1 MTTPFFL
8 IDFENVQPRALDR
21 LKPGAARIK
30 VFLGQHQGRLMLELV
45 RALQPFGS
53 DAEYIQIQGSG
64 PDAVDFHIA
73 FYIGRLSL
81 AHPGATFNIISKDK
95 GFDPL
100 VKHLAT
106 LGVGCKRLAE
116 IPGQAAIPG
125 AVPAAA
131 PAKAAARATAP
142 RTAAPRQPAAKVTKA
157 AKAAKATVKAT
168 AQPPQASASAK
179 PASGT
184 SAGARAKVVIARLQ
198 KSSKPAKLSTLRS
211 AIKACFTPV
220 LDDAAIDAVIQ
231 SLRSS
236 KKIVVAGDKVT
247 YALG

>member
-8 IDFENVQPRALDR
+8 IDFENVQPKALDR
-21 LKPGAARIK
+21 LTPGAARIK
-30 VFLGQHQGRLMLELV
+30 VFLGQHQSKLMLELV
-45 RALQPFGS
+45 QALQPFGA

-100 VKHLAT
+100 VKHLAA
-106 LGVGCKRLAE
+106 LGIGCKRLAE
-116 IPGQAAIPG
+116 IPGQAAM
-125 AVPAAA
+125 PAAVAATA
-131 PAKAAARATAP
+131 PAKTTP
-142 RTAAPRQPAAKVTKA
+142 RTAATRQPAAKVAKA
-157 AKAAKATVKAT
+157 AKAAKTAVKAT
-168 AQPPQASASAK
+168 VQPPQAGANAK
-179 PASGT
+179 PAAGT
-184 SAGARAKVVIARLQ
+184 SAGARAKVVVARLK

>member
-8 IDFENVQPRALDR
+8 IDFENVQPKALDR

-30 VFLGQHQGRLMLELV
+30 VFLGQHQSKLMLELV
-45 RALQPFGS
+45 QALQPFGA

-73 FYIGRLSL
+73 FYIGRLAL
-81 AHPGATFNIISKDK
+81 AHPGATFNIISKDR

-100 VKHLAT
+100 VKHLSL
-106 LGVGCKRLAE
+106 LGIGCKRLAE
-116 IPGQAAIPG
+116 IPGEAAVLATTTP
-125 AVPAAA
+125 
-131 PAKAAARATAP
+131 PAKTAATPKPRAT
-142 RTAAPRQPAAKVTKA
+142 RQPAAKA
-157 AKAAKATVKAT
+157 AKAAKVTLQSTPAT
-168 AQPPQASASAK
+168 ATAK

-184 SAGARAKVVIARLQ
+184 SAGARAKVVVDRLK

-220 LDDAAIDAVIQ
+220 LDEAAIDAVIQ

-236 KKIVVAGDKVT
+236 KQIVVAGGKVT